1 MTDEPL
7 LTCGLLEMVLEVA
20 DLERSASFYRDALGL
35 EEVERWGEPRPGV
48 WLKIGEN
55 EALGLWPA
63 RSGGPGVGIHGGRGG
78 AHVHFA
84 LHVEP
89 GSLDA
94 WMARL
99 QGAGLEVEGPISFCP
114 VNRSIY
120 VDDPD
125 GNVVELAEWAQDWG
139 RERVRR

>member
-1 MTDEPL
+1 
-7 LTCGLLEMVLEVA
+7 MV
-20 DLERSASFYRDALGL
+20 
-35 EEVERWGEPRPGV
+35 
-48 WLKIGEN
+48 
-55 EALGLWPA
+55 
-63 RSGGPGVGIHGGRGG
+63 
-78 AHVHFA
+78 
-84 LHVEP
+84 
-89 GSLDA
+89 DA

-99 QGAGLEVEGPISFCP
+99 QGAGLEVEGPISFGP